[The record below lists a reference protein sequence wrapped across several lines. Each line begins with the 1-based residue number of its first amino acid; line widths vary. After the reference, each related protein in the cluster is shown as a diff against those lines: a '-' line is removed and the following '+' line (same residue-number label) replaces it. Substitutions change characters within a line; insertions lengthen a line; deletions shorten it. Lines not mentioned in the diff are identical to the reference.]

1 MSAGW
6 AMFGRRASRAWHTA
20 RHVPPGQL
28 LRRAELLAR
37 YRLMDLVPRRS
48 RAPLPPPAGAER
60 LPSPPFDARSD
71 LLRTAPD
78 GLVLRLPWG
87 ERALTWP
94 VAWGPGGTG
103 GDGTARADV
112 NNAHFM
118 EYLESADDA
127 VFARLVDDWIAGN
140 PRHARDAWRHAWRPY
155 NLSLR
160 VVVWMEELARRAGR
174 LEPGFV
180 ARMLASSAEQL
191 RFLEGHLETDLRG
204 NHLIKNIRA
213 LLWGGAC
220 FSGPEAAR
228 WTALGTRLLR
238 RELAEQVLPDGC
250 HYERSPAYHCQVMGD
265 LLACRAAL
273 PEPLPELEDAL
284 ARMASAL
291 VRLTHPDGDV
301 ALFNDGGLSM
311 ALPPARLLEAFAR
324 SVGQPPVPGPGPFA
338 QRDAGYFGLQAEGEL
353 LVIDCGALGPD
364 YLPGHGHCDLLSFE
378 WSTGGRRIVV
388 DQGTHQY
395 MAGQRRL
402 ASRRTRSHN
411 TLVIGDA
418 EQSDI
423 YCAFRCGRRASPEL
437 RAFTPRGGGF
447 SFVGSHDGFAG
458 LAGRPRHVRAVEA
471 RPGSIE
477 ILDHVEAKGRHAA
490 AAHLLLHPGCAVDV
504 RGGGEATIR
513 NGPVKVN
520 LAASVEVSAEP
531 AEWYPDIHVAEP
543 TTRLVF
549 GIPDRKHS
557 LELRL
562 WREASG

>member
-1 MSAGW
+1 MNGSLA
-6 AMFGRRASRAWHTA
+6 ALGRWASRAWHTA
-20 RHVPPGQL
+20 RRVPAGQL

-37 YRLMDLVPRRS
+37 YRLMDLMPRAARVPSRPPPG
-48 RAPLPPPAGAER
+48 RAPR
-60 LPSPPFDARSD
+60 LPSPPFAARSG
-71 LLRTAPD
+71 LLRAAPD
-78 GLVLRLPWG
+78 GSVLRLPWG
-87 ERALTWP
+87 ERALPWP
-94 VAWGPGGTG
+94 VAWGPHGAG
-103 GDGTARADV
+103 GDGTLRADL
-112 NNAHFM
+112 NNVHFM

-127 VFARLVDDWIAGN
+127 AFAGLVDDWIANN
-140 PRHARDAWRHAWRPY
+140 PRHARDAWRYAWRPY

-160 VVVWMEELARRAGR
+160 VVVWMEELARRFGR

-180 ARMLASSAEQL
+180 ARVLASSAEQL

-228 WTALGTRLLR
+228 WTALGKRLLR

-273 PEPLPELEDAL
+273 PEPVPELEDAL
-284 ARMASAL
+284 ARMARAL
-291 VRLTHPDGDV
+291 GWFTHPDGGV

-311 ALPPARLLEAFAR
+311 ALPPAQLLEVFAR
-324 SVGQPPVPGPGPFA
+324 SVGRPPARALGPFA
-338 QRDAGYFGLQAEGEL
+338 QPDAGYFGLRTEDEL
-353 LVIDCGALGPD
+353 LAVDCGALGPD

-395 MAGQRRL
+395 MPGPRRL
-402 ASRRTRSHN
+402 ASRCTQSHN
-411 TLVIGDA
+411 TVVIGGA

-423 YCAFRCGRRASPEL
+423 YGAFRCGRRASPEL
-437 RAFTPRGGGF
+437 REFTPQGDGF
-447 SFVGSHDGFAG
+447 RFVGSHDGFAG
-458 LAGRPRHVRAVEA
+458 LPGRPKHVRTVEA
-471 RPGSIE
+471 RPGSVE
-477 ILDHVEAKGRHAA
+477 IRDEVKARGRHAA
-490 AAHLLLHPGCAVDV
+490 AAHLLLHPDCGVEV
-504 RGGGEATIR
+504 RGSEAKIR
-513 NGPVKVN
+513 NGPVTVN
-520 LAASVEVSAEP
+520 LAASVEISAEP

-543 TTRLVF
+543 TTRLAF
-549 GIPDRKHS
+549 RIPERERG

-562 WREASG
+562 WRSGSS